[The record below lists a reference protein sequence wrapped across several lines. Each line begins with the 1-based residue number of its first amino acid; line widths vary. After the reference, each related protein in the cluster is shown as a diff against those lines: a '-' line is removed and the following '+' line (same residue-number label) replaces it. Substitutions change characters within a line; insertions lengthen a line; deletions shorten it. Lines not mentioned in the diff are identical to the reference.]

1 MKRYCDEVDGP
12 KMANMVEQ
20 GKTPFLSP
28 AELENI
34 GYKLAIWP
42 SSMMLA
48 SIKGMQAETMRLAGG
63 EVGEGGKVTFLELQ
77 DLVGFPAYYDA
88 ERKYAFDNID
98 EAAE

>member
-1 MKRYCDEVDGP
+1 MGLQNHVKRFAGGP
-12 KMANMVEQ
+12 SGRPVC
-20 GKTPFLSP
+20 G
-28 AELENI
+28 
-34 GYKLAIWP
+34 
-42 SSMMLA
+42 MMTL
-48 SIKGMQAETMRLAGG
+48 KNKAETMRLAGG